1 MRIDENECVENG
13 REGERKFGLVVQT
26 EDGVS

>member
-1 MRIDENECVENG
+1 MWIDENECVENG
-13 REGERKFGLVVQT
+13 REMEGKFGLVVQT

>member
-1 MRIDENECVENG
+1 MRIDENECVENE